1 MEKRRKA
8 RGLDEETLKI
18 DGAIDC
24 LIYDLYDLT
33 EEEINLRRCIQC
45 FHQRSVL

>member
-1 MEKRRKA
+1 
-8 RGLDEETLKI
+8 LKI